1 MAVLTKQK
9 LSLTGLNP
17 SYAAAAGGGDSF
29 VNDQADGSRTFLH
42 VKNGGGAPITV
53 TINDPN
59 SKQPEGS
66 TAWDPDL
73 AVTVT
78 NAQERL
84 IGPLGNRFIDSS
96 GSTAIAYSAVTSV
109 TVAVFYF

>member
-9 LSLTGLNP
+9 LALAGLNP
-17 SYAAAAGGGDSF
+17 TFAAAAGGGDSF
-29 VNDQADGSRTFLH
+29 VNDQADGSRTFLY

-53 TINDPN
+53 TIDDPN

-66 TAWDPDL
+66 TAWNPDL

-78 NAQERL
+78 NAQERM
-84 IGPLGNRFIDSS
+84 IGPLGSRFID
-96 GSTAIAYSAVTSV
+96 GNGNTAITYTAVTSV
-109 TVAVFYF
+109 TVGVFYF